1 MSLDVFRKIFNSID
15 NQFTTRDLPLG
26 LPLMLTWSGIIREA
40 TYRDN
45 DDDRNRKRLDKWTSL
60 IYTRNVTNHHH
71 TRLYGNEKQ

>member
-15 NQFTTRDLPLG
+15 NHFTTRDLPLG
-26 LPLMLTWSGIIREA
+26 SPLMLTWSGIIREA
-40 TYRDN
+40 TYRYN